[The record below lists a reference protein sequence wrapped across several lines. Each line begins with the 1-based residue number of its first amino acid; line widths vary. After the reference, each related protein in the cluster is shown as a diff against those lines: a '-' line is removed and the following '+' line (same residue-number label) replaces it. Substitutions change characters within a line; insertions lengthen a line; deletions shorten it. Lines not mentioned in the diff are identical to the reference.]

1 MDIWK
6 LIFSILFGGSAL
18 ICLFLIFSILECIR
32 WETEWSK
39 CKFYTISLGGF
50 SLLVAL
56 IYCLL

>member
-1 MDIWK
+1 MDK
-6 LIFSILFGGSAL
+6 LFLSVYLAIMIPSTLAL
-18 ICLFLIFSILECIR
+18 IKLLLEMLRDI
-32 WETEWSK
+32 TEWSK